1 MNKLKNMNY
10 YKFDELSISR
20 DLEKKILILK
30 KSLQITSYCFI
41 PLIVVI
47 VGAFLGS
54 STQDKLMPKSYSI
67 Q

>member
-30 KSLQITSYCFI
+30 KSL
-41 PLIVVI
+41 
-47 VGAFLGS
+47 
-54 STQDKLMPKSYSI
+54 
-67 Q
+67 